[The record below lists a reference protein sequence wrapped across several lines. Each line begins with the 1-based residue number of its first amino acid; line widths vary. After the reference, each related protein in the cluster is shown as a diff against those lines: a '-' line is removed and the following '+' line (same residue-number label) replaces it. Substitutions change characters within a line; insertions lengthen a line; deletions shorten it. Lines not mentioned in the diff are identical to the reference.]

1 MSDISVEIN
10 DDADKIDVDKI
21 DVDKNDDKIFTFDD
35 GRHNGK
41 PITTIAISPN
51 EKYLITYSEK
61 DRSIV
66 GWNVEDKDKV
76 QLKFDQTVKINEDE
90 IICLCVSDDKK
101 LAYINVNKYG
111 YMINII
117 DMNNEDKK
125 IALSFDK
132 NIDPLYCTFNLKGEF
147 ILYSIVTTYFGYHK
161 IIWIYSTQTKNNKWE
176 CKRFYRISKDYYVIS
191 ISKYDKVYLFSNDYI
206 CEWNINTE
214 KRVNIFVNNKDKN
227 KIETKNIG
235 IFSNE
240 KFNILKVND
249 KIIVY
254 SIELGIIIASLDI
267 NDDIQLYNFMYH
279 TGLFLLPSLFYYT
292 PDKEIKYC
300 WNSKYKNMDNQTLFD
315 KPTDEPTDAPTDD
328 QTKFVFGILNERVW
342 KSKFYENTSKT
353 KVIKCD
359 DDDKKTYNHLNVH
372 SFNPYMDTVST
383 LFQKVTTN
391 GGYKEE
397 LTESIENLIKWE
409 IYSDYYK
416 IRLEVFKKINTEW
429 ELISTR
435 IENHPY
441 RFNHYLIASSLFNN
455 NDIVILAEFGI
466 LIYTFSENN
475 KSISLN
481 YFYFVNADYYN
492 TYKEMVQHY
501 KRIFSKSTLPLP
513 NYDGFRLNGW
523 VLVAINNKSSLLK
536 YGVELLTFA
545 IKEHK

>member
-1 MSDISVEIN
+1 MDDIKKKKISF
-10 DDADKIDVDKI
+10 DKK
-21 DVDKNDDKIFTFDD
+21 FTFDD

-132 NIDPLYCTFNLKGEF
+132 NIDPLYCTFNLK
-147 ILYSIVTTYFGYHK
+147 
-161 IIWIYSTQTKNNKWE
+161 
-176 CKRFYRISKDYYVIS
+176 
-191 ISKYDKVYLFSNDYI
+191 VYLFSNDYI

-267 NDDIQLYNFMYH
+267 ND
-279 TGLFLLPSLFYYT
+279 G
-292 PDKEIKYC
+292 
-300 WNSKYKNMDNQTLFD
+300 
-315 KPTDEPTDAPTDD
+315 
-328 QTKFVFGILNERVW
+328 
-342 KSKFYENTSKT
+342 
-353 KVIKCD
+353 
-359 DDDKKTYNHLNVH
+359 NH
-372 SFNPYMDTVST
+372 F
-383 LFQKVTTN
+383 
-391 GGYKEE
+391 
-397 LTESIENLIKWE
+397 
-409 IYSDYYK
+409 
-416 IRLEVFKKINTEW
+416 
-429 ELISTR
+429 
-435 IENHPY
+435 
-441 RFNHYLIASSLFNN
+441 
-455 NDIVILAEFGI
+455 
-466 LIYTFSENN
+466 
-475 KSISLN
+475 
-481 YFYFVNADYYN
+481 
-492 TYKEMVQHY
+492 
-501 KRIFSKSTLPLP
+501 
-513 NYDGFRLNGW
+513 
-523 VLVAINNKSSLLK
+523 
-536 YGVELLTFA
+536 
-545 IKEHK
+545 